1 MMPSSI
7 DFESTWKFNFKVYLC
22 RTRLFP
28 ILISKIKWLGY
39 GLPLISKN
47 SSPLDRIDPKEELY
61 SSQVKFV
68 YQHQPYLFADS
79 TIQVYEVLVNQ
90 MTLLE

>member
-1 MMPSSI
+1 M
-7 DFESTWKFNFKVYLC
+7 V
-22 RTRLFP
+22 
-28 ILISKIKWLGY
+28 
-39 GLPLISKN
+39 
-47 SSPLDRIDPKEELY
+47 PLDRIDPKEELY

>member
-1 MMPSSI
+1 M
-7 DFESTWKFNFKVYLC
+7 V
-22 RTRLFP
+22 
-28 ILISKIKWLGY
+28 
-39 GLPLISKN
+39 
-47 SSPLDRIDPKEELY
+47 PLDRIDPKEELY

-90 MTLLE
+90 MTLLEWLDLAIVVALGFAKIAIVS

>member
-1 MMPSSI
+1 MSDPPLSDI
-7 DFESTWKFNFKVYLC
+7 DFQMAFS
-22 RTRLFP
+22 
-28 ILISKIKWLGY
+28 IL
-39 GLPLISKN
+39 
-47 SSPLDRIDPKEELY
+47 PLDRIDPKEELY

-90 MTLLE
+90 MTLLEWLDLAIVVALGFAKIAIVS